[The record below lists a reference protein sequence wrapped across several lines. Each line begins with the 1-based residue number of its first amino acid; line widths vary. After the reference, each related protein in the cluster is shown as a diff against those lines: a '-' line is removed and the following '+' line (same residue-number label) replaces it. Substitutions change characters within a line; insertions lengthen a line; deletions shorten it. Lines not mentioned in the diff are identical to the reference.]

1 MNDIAWDTNDG
12 RKLAA
17 VYDDGTLRIWKCE
30 RAVAQ
35 KSSNIKSDNARNDA
49 SLTVTTPWFEE
60 KFDEIGIQQKKSK
73 ERGETNEK
81 KNAIRLTAVSYSNT
95 NASPILAVGDNLGSV
110 HLFSVAAA
118 QNEEERQEL
127 KTRSTTYSPFRITTV
142 CR

>member
-1 MNDIAWDTNDG
+1 
-12 RKLAA
+12 
-17 VYDDGTLRIWKCE
+17 
-30 RAVAQ
+30 VAQ
-35 KSSNIKSDNARNDA
+35 KGSNIKSDNARNDA

-127 KTRSTTYSPFRITTV
+127 KNEIDHVFSLPDYHSM
-142 CR
+142 